1 MADLIRHKR
10 SSTAG
15 AVPTAGQ
22 LQDGELAMNTA
33 DAKLFMK
40 RADGA
45 VVEIGGGGSGVTS
58 RNIDGGSAGSIYLP
72 SQVING
78 GTASG

>member
-1 MADLIRHKR
+1 MTDLIRHKR

-22 LQDGELAMNTA
+22 LQDGELAINTA
-33 DAKLFMK
+33 DGKAFMK
-40 RADGA
+40 RDDGA
-45 VVEIGGGGSGVTS
+45 VVEIGGC

-72 SQVING
+72 SQVIDG

>member
-45 VVEIGGGGSGVTS
+45 VVEIGGGSVITS
-58 RNIDGGSAGSIYLP
+58 HNIDGGSAGSIYLP